1 MRTTAIWRPDMRS
14 AAAEGRAVED
24 TVIQW
29 DVPADVMSRIVDELP
44 GLRRYAHA
52 LVSDPEQAEDL
63 VQDTVVRAIE
73 KRSTFEARSSMATW
87 LHRIMHNLAVDASR
101 RRREMATDIAA
112 GDGDQIEV
120 LWGDDSYTVD
130 SAAVVERAHQRA
142 ALQDA
147 LLRIPLIY
155 RSAVVLHDAE
165 GLPMSAVAEIQ
176 QIGLPAA
183 KQRLRRGRM
192 MLVTEL
198 SGPDPEREQEPAVPM
213 RCWDARKL
221 VSDYMDDELAPRERR
236 LLEMHL
242 EGCPTCPPLYAGLVG
257 VREAL
262 GARRDS
268 DEAVPADLADRI
280 RTQGE
285 S

>member
-1 MRTTAIWRPDMRS
+1 VHST
-14 AAAEGRAVED
+14 AVED
-24 TVIQW
+24 RAVGPGAGDPW
-29 DVPADVMSRIVDELP
+29 RPADVMSLIVQELP
-44 GLRRYAHA
+44 GLRRYALT
-52 LVSDPEQAEDL
+52 LVPDPQAADDL

-73 KRSTFEARSSMATW
+73 KRRSFEQRSSLATW
-87 LHRIMHNLAVDASR
+87 LHRILHNIAVDDAR
-101 RRREMATDIAA
+101 RRRELTAEVVES
-112 GDGDQIEV
+112 DGERIEV

-130 SAAVVERAHQRA
+130 SAVVVERAHERA
-142 ALQDA
+142 SLEDA

-165 GLPMSAVAEIQ
+165 GLPMSAVADIQ

-198 SGPDPEREQEPAVPM
+198 ANGENSHGDSVPM
-213 RCWDARKL
+213 RCWDARKR
-221 VSDYMDDELAPRERR
+221 VSDYMDDELLPRDRE
-236 LLEMHL
+236 LLELHL
-242 EGCPTCPPLYAGLVG
+242 KDCPTCPPLYAGLVG

-262 GARRDS
+262 GARRDP
-268 DEAVPADLADRI
+268 DDVVPETLAERI
-280 RTQGE
+280 RGRGQ